1 MAENATEVA
10 VGGAVLAAAAG
21 FLFYVVNATGVGSTP
36 SGVYEL
42 GASFR
47 SVQGIA
53 VGTDVRMAGVKI
65 GTVTGLDLNPTTFRA
80 DTTFTVQDDI
90 LLPDDSG
97 IIVASE
103 GLLGGNFIEIV
114 PGGSPINLEPGEEI
128 IDTQGAVGL
137 IELLTKFVGAAAG
150 DS

>member
-21 FLFYVVNATGVGSTP
+21 FLFYIVNATGVGSTP

>member
-65 GTVTGLDLNPTTFRA
+65 GTVTGLDLNSTTFRA

>member
-1 MAENATEVA
+1 M
-10 VGGAVLAAAAG
+10 
-21 FLFYVVNATGVGSTP
+21 
-36 SGVYEL
+36 
-42 GASFR
+42 
-47 SVQGIA
+47 
-53 VGTDVRMAGVKI
+53 
-65 GTVTGLDLNPTTFRA
+65 
-80 DTTFTVQDDI
+80 
-90 LLPDDSG
+90 PDDSG